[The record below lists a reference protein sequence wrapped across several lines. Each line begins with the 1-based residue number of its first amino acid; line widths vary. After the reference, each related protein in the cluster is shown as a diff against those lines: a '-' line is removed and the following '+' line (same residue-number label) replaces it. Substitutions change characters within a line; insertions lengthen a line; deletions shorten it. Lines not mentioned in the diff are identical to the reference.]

1 MIIPA
6 TSVLILATSSLY
18 AAWSDL
24 RHRRLSNL
32 LVACT
37 AASGLVLAIMH
48 GGYAAFGSTVLH
60 SIIALTLGLPLFG
73 WGLFGGGDVKYYAAV
88 AAWFPVEQGFRLLA
102 SVSLTGAVLAAAWL
116 IGQRIGIIPRAKSAE
131 THNEKLPFGVAIGSG
146 ALLAALAHSQ

>member
-1 MIIPA
+1 MIIQA
-6 TSVLILATSSLY
+6 TSVLILATSGLY

-37 AASGLVLAIMH
+37 AVCGFALAVVE

-60 SIIALTLGLPLFG
+60 SVIALALGLPLFG

-102 SVSLTGAVLAAAWL
+102 CVSLTGAVLAAAWL
-116 IGQRIGIIPRAKSAE
+116 IGQRIGIIPRTDSAE
-131 THNEKLPFGVAIGSG
+131 KHNEKVPFGVAIGSG